1 MTTGYGDG
9 AERGADA
16 PRTESGGGQEDPDY
30 DPYRAAVDALHD
42 PLTDPLP
49 GQRAP
54 ASPAASPSA
63 PAPAAPAPAS
73 SPAPAPAPTPVS
85 APPPASAAAAA
96 STAQGEPVPGASP
109 APAPDPDADADRPF
123 WAQEAAQEAP
133 FWAHEAAQPRSA
145 QPHAAA
151 PYAASGYET
160 RAYESPTYEG
170 SPYGSHE
177 ATAPG
182 APASASFGAPAYER
196 RAPQQPQ
203 PQQQAQAHQEQAQ
216 QDRGTVGL
224 RRPRET
230 ELARRAVSRTAAA
243 PPAPPGRA
251 LPERLP
257 GPTRLE
263 ARRAA
268 RALRPGPGIIA
279 SRAIGEVFITCGV
292 LMLLFVAYQLWWTNV
307 RANQQAGGATHDLQE
322 QWGDKKP
329 KKKGMDPERKAGAF
343 KPGQGFA
350 IIHIPKID
358 VTAPIAEGVS
368 KSAVLD
374 KGMVGHYY
382 KKPLKTAMPWEKE
395 GNFALA
401 GHRNTHGEPFR
412 YINKLAPGDMVVV
425 ETQSKFY
432 TYKVTRQL
440 PSTSPSDTGVIDRV
454 PPKSGFTK
462 PGRYVT
468 LTTCTPEFT
477 SKYRLIVWGKM
488 VDERPRSK
496 GKPDALIE

>member
-9 AERGADA
+9 AEGGGGTS
-16 PRTESGGGQEDPDY
+16 RTESGRGTSGAEPGSGHDQDY
-30 DPYRAAVDALHD
+30 DPYRAAVDALYD

-54 ASPAASPSA
+54 GPTPAPGPEPVPESDIPYWAQEEASSDLPYWAQEGAARPHATAPYEQQPEADPYAQAYDAPAFAQQPSQQPPYGASGYGTQAYETSTYEPSPYGSYEPPAQTQASYGAPAYEQPQA
-63 PAPAAPAPAS
+63 PAPAASPVREPEPAPVPAPT
-73 SPAPAPAPTPVS
+73 PAPAPAPPRT
-85 APPPASAAAAA
+85 
-96 STAQGEPVPGASP
+96 TG
-109 APAPDPDADADRPF
+109 
-123 WAQEAAQEAP
+123 
-133 FWAHEAAQPRSA
+133 QP
-145 QPHAAA
+145 
-151 PYAASGYET
+151 
-160 RAYESPTYEG
+160 
-170 SPYGSHE
+170 
-177 ATAPG
+177 
-182 APASASFGAPAYER
+182 
-196 RAPQQPQ
+196 
-203 PQQQAQAHQEQAQ
+203 
-216 QDRGTVGL
+216 DRGTVGL
-224 RRPRET
+224 RRPEASD
-230 ELARRAVSRTAAA
+230 LAHRAVSRTAAA
-243 PPAPPGRA
+243 PPASGRA
-251 LPERLP
+251 HADRLP

-279 SRAIGEVFITCGV
+279 SRAIGEVFITFGV

-322 QWGDKKP
+322 QWDDKQQ
-329 KKKGMDPERKAGAF
+329 KKGMDPERKAGAF

-382 KKPLKTAMPWEKE
+382 KKPLKTAMPWDDK

-412 YINKLAPGDMVVV
+412 YINKLETGDTVVV

-454 PPKSGFTK
+454 PPKSGFTE

-496 GKPDALIE
+496 GKPDALVD